1 MFLAKSNSETLVQHT
16 NNLLDQLDLLKKTY
30 PNILSSHHWKLLQYA
45 CAYHDLGKINDKF
58 QYKIRRNMSVVESE
72 IPHGLLSITMID
84 FKTLSKEFTQDE
96 LKILAYAVAN
106 HHNRD
111 FSSIT
116 KDYYKEQIKE
126 LAINEAKL
134 DLSSL
139 KINLP
144 VRKPR
149 FVSSKYYK
157 FKHIWTINDIL
168 EDPYLDPSEIPN
180 KLRVYELFVKIKGL
194 LNRLDYAASG
204 HYFIESSS
212 RINEANNILS
222 YLGKSANYNAL
233 QNWTYDHQDQSIVV
247 VAQTG
252 LGKTESAL
260 RWMNNSKSFF
270 ILPLKTAI
278 NSMYDR
284 LTQEIFQGDLD
295 KVNSNMAI
303 LHSDMLNILSNNK
316 KLDSVQ
322 TFNNEVNEDRQW
334 SKQLSIATLDQI
346 FNFVYH
352 YKGYEPK
359 LATLSYAKVV
369 IDEIQMYS
377 PDLLAYI
384 IYGLKEIQDYG
395 GKFDIMTATL
405 APAVLDLLKENNI
418 KFIISKH
425 AFLDNKINHRH
436 KVKTMHQELTSEDI
450 LKLDQN
456 QKTLVIVNTVTKAIE
471 LYNDLKQANKNVHL
485 IHSHFTRKDRSIK
498 EHEINDFAHNSD
510 SHGIWIGTQVVEASL
525 DIDFDLLIT
534 ELSELNSLFQRMGRC
549 YRKRNYEGQNPNV
562 YVFDGGGKPTS
573 GINHSEHSVVDYQMF
588 ELSKNV
594 IKNLDN
600 YLTEEDK
607 LKLINDNYTTEKL
620 SNSKKTGFIDQV
632 KKDYAYLISMQSLQT
647 NKSQVKKIFR
657 NLQTVDVIPEKLY
670 LENKNKI
677 DIIAEKLANK
687 NFSDKIESI
696 KAREKLNNLL
706 VNTYSYVAKSENLVD
721 NKNLNALGYKILS
734 KNFEYSSETGLNL
747 KKNNEDQED
756 DNDHENIF

>member
-1 MFLAKSNSETLVQHT
+1 M
-16 NNLLDQLDLLKKTY
+16 
-30 PNILSSHHWKLLQYA
+30 
-45 CAYHDLGKINDKF
+45 
-58 QYKIRRNMSVVESE
+58 
-72 IPHGLLSITMID
+72 
-84 FKTLSKEFTQDE
+84 
-96 LKILAYAVAN
+96 
-106 HHNRD
+106 
-111 FSSIT
+111 
-116 KDYYKEQIKE
+116 
-126 LAINEAKL
+126 
-134 DLSSL
+134 
-139 KINLP
+139 
-144 VRKPR
+144 
-149 FVSSKYYK
+149 
-157 FKHIWTINDIL
+157 
-168 EDPYLDPSEIPN
+168 
-180 KLRVYELFVKIKGL
+180 

-222 YLGKSANYNAL
+222 YLGKSASYNAL
-233 QNWTYDHQDQSIVV
+233 QNWTYNHQDQSIVV

-384 IYGLKEIQDYG
+384 VYGLKEIQDYG

-405 APAVLDLLKENNI
+405 APAVLDLLKENKI
-418 KFIISKH
+418 KFTMPEH

-436 KVKTMHQELTSEDI
+436 KVKTVHQELTSEDI

-485 IHSHFTRKDRSIK
+485 IHSRFTRKDRSIK

-573 GINHSEHSVVDYQMF
+573 GINHSEYSVVDYQMF
-588 ELSKNV
+588 ELSKNA

-600 YLTEEDK
+600 CLTEEDK

-657 NLQTVDVIPEKLY
+657 NLQTVDVIPENLY
-670 LENKNKI
+670 LENKNEI
-677 DIIAEKLANK
+677 DNIAEKLANK
-687 NFSDKIESI
+687 DFSDKIESI

-734 KNFEYSSETGLNL
+734 KDFEYSRETGLNL
-747 KKNNEDQED
+747 KKNSENCKDQ
-756 DNDHENIF
+756 ENIF

>member
-1 MFLAKSNSETLVQHT
+1 M
-16 NNLLDQLDLLKKTY
+16 
-30 PNILSSHHWKLLQYA
+30 
-45 CAYHDLGKINDKF
+45 
-58 QYKIRRNMSVVESE
+58 
-72 IPHGLLSITMID
+72 
-84 FKTLSKEFTQDE
+84 
-96 LKILAYAVAN
+96 
-106 HHNRD
+106 
-111 FSSIT
+111 
-116 KDYYKEQIKE
+116 
-126 LAINEAKL
+126 
-134 DLSSL
+134 
-139 KINLP
+139 
-144 VRKPR
+144 
-149 FVSSKYYK
+149 
-157 FKHIWTINDIL
+157 
-168 EDPYLDPSEIPN
+168 
-180 KLRVYELFVKIKGL
+180 FVKIKCL

-212 RINEANNILS
+212 RINEANNVLS
-222 YLGKSANYNAL
+222 YLGKSASYNAL
-233 QNWTYDHQDQSIVV
+233 QNWTYNHQDQSIVV
-247 VAQTG
+247 IAQTG

-278 NSMYDR
+278 NSMYER

-316 KLDSVQ
+316 KLDNIQ

-405 APAVLDLLKENNI
+405 APAILDLLKENKI
-418 KFIISKH
+418 KFVMPEH
-425 AFLDNKINHRH
+425 AFLDKKINHRH

-456 QKTLVIVNTVTKAIE
+456 QKTLVIVNTVTKAME

-485 IHSHFTRKDRSIK
+485 IHSRFTRKDRSIK

-549 YRKRNYEGQNPNV
+549 YRKHNYEGQKPNV
-562 YVFDGGGKPTS
+562 YVFDGGEKNPS
-573 GINHSEHSVVDYQMF
+573 GINNSEHSVVDYQMF
-588 ELSKNV
+588 ELSKNA

-677 DIIAEKLANK
+677 GTITEKLVNK
-687 NFSDKIESI
+687 DFSDKIESI

-756 DNDHENIF
+756 NNDHENIF